1 MINEQVGELHHIT
14 SEWSID
20 IQIGKSQWRK
30 IHYEVAFEL
39 TSYFLNIFNLRYPSF
54 SRIFLKVFMLAVA
67 VRIQIRL

>member
-30 IHYEVAFEL
+30 IHFDVE
-39 TSYFLNIFNLRYPSF
+39 YFLNVFNLRWPSF
-54 SRIFLKVFMLAVA
+54 LRLVLKGDPY
-67 VRIQIRL
+67 

>member
-30 IHYEVAFEL
+30 IHYDVAFEL
-39 TSYFLNIFNLRYPSF
+39 FFEITLRSLLNEQATIKQAGWNIFE
-54 SRIFLKVFMLAVA
+54 K
-67 VRIQIRL
+67 

>member
-39 TSYFLNIFNLRYPSF
+39 ISYFLNIFNLRYPSF
-54 SRIFLKVFMLAVA
+54 
-67 VRIQIRL
+67 